1 MYKDDFTSAITQV
14 LQIIKQ
20 EKAAKTIDME
30 LLANDC
36 IREFKRLDFP
46 FYSITIDKLNDKKI
60 VIETPF
66 LRSCHILIAQYLFGS
81 RDKAA
86 ILFINGRPVRKIR
99 LEDNN
104 PEYMARVSHA
114 LLDYLKRYVLLKNK
128 FLQ

>member
-1 MYKDDFTSAITQV
+1 MPKEEFVSAINQV
-14 LQIIKQ
+14 LQTIKK

-30 LLANDC
+30 LFSHDC
-36 IREFKRLDFP
+36 IKEFKKLDFP
-46 FYSITIDKLNDKKI
+46 FYSIAVDELNDKKI

-66 LRSCHILIAQYLFGS
+66 LKSCHILIAQYLFGS
-81 RDKAA
+81 RDRAA
-86 ILFINGRPVRKIR
+86 ILFVNGKPVRKIR

-104 PEYMARVSHA
+104 PEYMARIATA